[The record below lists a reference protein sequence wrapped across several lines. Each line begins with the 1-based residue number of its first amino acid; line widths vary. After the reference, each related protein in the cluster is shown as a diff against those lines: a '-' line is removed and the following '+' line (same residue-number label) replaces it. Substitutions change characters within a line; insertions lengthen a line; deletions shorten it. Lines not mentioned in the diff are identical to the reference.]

1 MKLIFEGKTKDVYE
15 LEDGNYLFK
24 MKDDV
29 TVGQDGK
36 FDPGANATG
45 LKIDGLRFA
54 SLKMTAYYF
63 DLLNKKGVPTQFIS
77 ADMDNAEMIVK
88 PAKFFGD
95 GPALEVI
102 CRFRAIGSFYRR
114 YQNYCREEGMP
125 LNALVEM
132 TLKDDERG
140 DPFIT
145 KETLIELNILGPG
158 EYETLKS
165 LTQKIAHILKDD
177 MAEKGLE
184 LYDLKLEF
192 GRVDGEITLVDEI
205 SGGSVRVYKNG
216 EWLQP
221 LELAKYF

>member
-1 MKLIFEGKTKDVYE
+1 MKLIFEGKTKDLYE
-15 LEDGNYLFK
+15 LGDGNYMFK
-24 MKDDV
+24 LKDDV
-29 TVGQDGK
+29 TVGKDGK

-63 DLLNKKGVPTQFIS
+63 DLLNKKGVPTHFIS
-77 ADMDNAEMIVK
+77 ADMDNASMIVR
-88 PAKFFGD
+88 PAKFFGE

-114 YQNYCREEGMP
+114 YQNYCEEGAG

-132 TLKDDERG
+132 TLKDDEKG

-145 KETLIELNILGPG
+145 KETLIELNILAPE
-158 EYETLKS
+158 EYETLVS
-165 LTQKIAHILKDD
+165 LTQKIARIIKED
-177 MAEKGLE
+177 MAAKNLE
-184 LYDLKLEF
+184 LYDMKLEF
-192 GRVDGEITLVDEI
+192 GKIDGEIALVDEI

-216 EWLQP
+216 VWLQP
-221 LELAKYF
+221 LDLAKYF